1 MKILKTSV
9 ICAFFCAGFFASFAQ
24 KELPLNYH
32 NHNKPHLFPDLPQRM
47 KLRVANLEG
56 LLELPV
62 GASVKTFLADNFNF
76 IGTVVSRSDA
86 SSASVQSV
94 VITSTNRKGATLTF
108 TKTTGADGT
117 VRFLGRIMS
126 LKNGDAF
133 DIVKENG
140 EYILQKKPL
149 YELINE

>member
-9 ICAFFCAGFFASFAQ
+9 ICALLCAGFFTSSAQ
-24 KELPLNYH
+24 EELPLNEP

-47 KLRVANLEG
+47 KLRMNDLED

-62 GASVKTFLADNFNF
+62 GASVKTFLADNFIF
-76 IGTVVSRSDA
+76 IGTVVSKSDPA
-86 SSASVQSV
+86 SAGVQSV
-94 VITSTNRKGATLTF
+94 VIKSTNRKGATLTF
-108 TKTTGADGT
+108 TKTTDADGT
-117 VRFLGRIMS
+117 VRYLGRIMS

-140 EYILQKKPL
+140 EYIIQKKNL